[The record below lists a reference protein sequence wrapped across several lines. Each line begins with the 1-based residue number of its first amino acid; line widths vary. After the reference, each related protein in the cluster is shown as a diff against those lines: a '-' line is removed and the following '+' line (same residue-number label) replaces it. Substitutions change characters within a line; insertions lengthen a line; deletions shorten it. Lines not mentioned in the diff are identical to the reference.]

1 MKSLLFPRLLAA
13 ALCAAVSFPLL
24 AQSWPARPVTLL
36 VPFAAG
42 GTVDIV
48 ARTLGQRLGAEL
60 GQNFVVDNRSGAGG
74 AIATTALARAAPDGH
89 TLLFHHMGLVFNAA
103 LVDNLPYDTRRN
115 LVPVAYIGATPN
127 VLVVNNALPIR
138 TVAEFLAA
146 ARAKPGTINYGSG
159 GVGSAGHLPMEL
171 LRSITHIDVVHVPYK
186 GSGPAIADL
195 LGGQIQTMLL
205 TIPAVMPYITAG
217 TLRPIATSGKRRSPA
232 LPNLPTIAE
241 SGVPGFEYSPWYGV
255 FAPAGTSAAVL
266 AKIHAALNKVLEDPE
281 INRKLASQG
290 LEVQP
295 MTREEFASIVGA
307 DLAKW
312 AQIIRALDIKEG

>member
-1 MKSLLFPRLLAA
+1 
-13 ALCAAVSFPLL
+13 
-24 AQSWPARPVTLL
+24 
-36 VPFAAG
+36 
-42 GTVDIV
+42 
-48 ARTLGQRLGAEL
+48 
-60 GQNFVVDNRSGAGG
+60 
-74 AIATTALARAAPDGH
+74 
-89 TLLFHHMGLVFNAA
+89 MGLVFNAA

-171 LRSITHIDVVHVPYK
+171 LRSITRIDVVHVPYK

-266 AKIHAALNKVLEDPE
+266 AKIHAAINKVLEDPE

>member
-13 ALCAAVSFPLL
+13 ALCAALSFPLL

-60 GQNFVVDNRSGAGG
+60 GQNFVVGNRSGAGG
-74 AIATTALARAAPDGH
+74 AIATTARARAAPDGH

-103 LVDNLPYDTRRN
+103 LMDNLPYDTRRN

-146 ARAKPGTINYGSG
+146 ARAKPGTINYG
-159 GVGSAGHLPMEL
+159 
-171 LRSITHIDVVHVPYK
+171 
-186 GSGPAIADL
+186 
-195 LGGQIQTMLL
+195 
-205 TIPAVMPYITAG
+205 
-217 TLRPIATSGKRRSPA
+217 
-232 LPNLPTIAE
+232 
-241 SGVPGFEYSPWYGV
+241 
-255 FAPAGTSAAVL
+255 
-266 AKIHAALNKVLEDPE
+266 
-281 INRKLASQG
+281 
-290 LEVQP
+290 
-295 MTREEFASIVGA
+295 
-307 DLAKW
+307 
-312 AQIIRALDIKEG
+312 